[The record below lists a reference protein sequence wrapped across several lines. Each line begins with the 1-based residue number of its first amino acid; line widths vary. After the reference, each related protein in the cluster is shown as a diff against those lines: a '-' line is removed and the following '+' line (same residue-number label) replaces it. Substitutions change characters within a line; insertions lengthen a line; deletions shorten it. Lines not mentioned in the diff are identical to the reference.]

1 MHTSWDTRQV
11 SKWDLPNTCHFSM
24 PKKHHGF
31 PQHVQKS
38 AENVG
43 WISRKHGM
51 SGMDLGINV
60 TWPPPMGNLIQR
72 IYICNMCIAIYI
84 YISWYPIYIYIYY
97 TYYIYIY
104 YIVIG
109 YVFKSQFSWQNMSN
123 FCMANCATARLPA
136 RQGHQAFVA
145 ESQLQHQIPCGKN
158 GRDFLGKSINCRFYV
173 DSMLI
178 L

>member
-11 SKWDLPNTCHFSM
+11 SKWDLPNKCHFSM

-31 PQHVQKS
+31 LQHVQKS

-43 WISRKHGM
+43 WISRKLGM

-72 IYICNMCIAIYI
+72 ICNMCITLYTHIYTMISNIHI
-84 YISWYPIYIYIYY
+84 YKYY

-104 YIVIG
+104 ISSQAPAH
-109 YVFKSQFSWQNMSN
+109 VFLADLAGSNMTSTERTSPVWQVCKSGMGPRSWVGWLEQ
-123 FCMANCATARLPA
+123 
-136 RQGHQAFVA
+136 QV
-145 ESQLQHQIPCGKN
+145 N
-158 GRDFLGKSINCRFYV
+158 GSHNRT
-173 DSMLI
+173 
-178 L
+178 